1 MTRCSHPHR
10 AAGKR
15 SVGCDVELAGRRYD
29 GFVRRLEFKV
39 GRAMLKTV
47 HAQASFWG
55 RHSSGSCPSSG
66 AGEGLPVQ
74 RSGRARRG
82 VLSAQLAKTHTLV
95 HSVGVFNSLS
105 SPHI

>member
-1 MTRCSHPHR
+1 
-10 AAGKR
+10 
-15 SVGCDVELAGRRYD
+15 
-29 GFVRRLEFKV
+29 
-39 GRAMLKTV
+39 MLKTV

-55 RHSSGSCPSSG
+55 RHSCGSCPSSG

>member
-1 MTRCSHPHR
+1 MTRCSHAHR

-15 SVGCDVELAGRRYD
+15 SVGYDVELAGRRYD

-39 GRAMLKTV
+39 GRA
-47 HAQASFWG
+47 HAQDCACTGLIRG